1 MKIKRIKSKNK
12 IKISKHELFTILM
25 RQNQPDYSEDA
36 IDKYFDDDFFR
47 ELIDDLCDNDIN
59 IWLDNYLSDLAKWFS
74 SIKDDT
80 QLQRQSEEAITALY
94 NCKPISYNEPIK
106 YDYFKK
112 VAFKTI
118 PLTKLVLLVAEL
130 SIYAQTIKEA
140 YRVPL
145 KIYAQFDVKKFIMHT
160 LTLQISDILD
170 YGTKEELIDSFKD
183 IPEYYRMFGKARSSM
198 SDYWCWIFIYDVLKN
213 NCRLPLKN
221 IAMLSKMYAWESFKA
236 CENKPCI
243 YKEDDEN
250 RKLAKSM
257 KKVNENKTAYNAY
270 TKDELLIIYN
280 AKTTYETV
288 VKMYKF
294 TKFISKTLHE
304 NLNYKSALNNLQKLT
319 LDTEMAMFE
328 FGLNQ
333 MYQCAHNCT
342 NCEYRKSSKC
352 LNMNLETTYQTLKEF
367 ANHHLTLVYNT
378 LFKDSKNIS
387 DIVKNLEGTQKQ
399 EYAIEIIRDI
409 YPFFTEKSNK
419 TISNIFSMNTINNE
433 QEYFEQYKESYYE
446 KQDNQMDK
454 NVINVLNTIAD
465 SLELY
470 LKNPSEDK
478 KVFTMMNIKQLQMIY
493 KI

>member
-1 MKIKRIKSKNK
+1 MKIKRIKSRNK

-25 RQNQPDYSEDA
+25 RKNQPDYSEDA

-59 IWLDNYLSDLAKWFS
+59 IWLNDYLLNLIKLLFT
-74 SIKDDT
+74 IKDDS
-80 QLQRQSEEAITALY
+80 QLQRQSVEAIKTLY
-94 NCKPISYNEPIK
+94 NCKPISYDKPIT
-106 YDYFKK
+106 YDYFKE
-112 VAFKTI
+112 VALTTI
-118 PLTKLVLLVAEL
+118 PLTKLVLLIAEL
-130 SIYAQTIKEA
+130 SIYAQTIQEA

-145 KIYAQFDVKKFIMHT
+145 EIYAQFDVKKFIMHT

-183 IPEYYRMFGKARSSM
+183 IPEYYRMFGRAKSAM
-198 SDYWCWIFIYDVLKN
+198 DDYWCWIFIYDVLKN
-213 NCRLPLKN
+213 TCRLPLKN
-221 IAMLSKMYAWESFKA
+221 MAALSKMYAWEVFKA
-236 CENKPCI
+236 CENKSCI
-243 YKEDDEN
+243 YREDEEN
-250 RKLAKSM
+250 KKLAELN
-257 KKVNENKTAYNAY
+257 KKKNKTKTAHNAY

-280 AKTTYETV
+280 AKITYETV

-294 TKFISKTLHE
+294 TKFITKALHE
-304 NLNYKSALNNLQKLT
+304 NLNYKSALNNLEKLT
-319 LDTEMAMFE
+319 LDTEKAIFE
-328 FGLNQ
+328 FGLKQ

-352 LNMNLETTYQTLKEF
+352 LNMNLKTTYQTLKEF
-367 ANHHLTLVYNT
+367 ANYHLTLVYNT

-399 EYAIEIIRDI
+399 EYAFEIIRDI
-409 YPFFTEKSNK
+409 YPFFAEKSNK
-419 TISNIFSMNTINNE
+419 TISNIFSMSSINNE
-433 QEYFEQYKESYYE
+433 QEYFEQYKKSYYE
-446 KQDNQMDK
+446 KQDNQTDEIVVK
-454 NVINVLNTIAD
+454 ALNTIAD

-478 KVFTMMNIKQLQMIY
+478 KVFTLMNIKQLQMIY

>member
-1 MKIKRIKSKNK
+1 MKFKRIKGKNK
-12 IKISKHELFTILM
+12 IKMSKLELFTILM
-25 RQNQPDYSEDA
+25 RQRQPDYPEDRFE
-36 IDKYFDDDFFR
+36 KYLDDEIFR

-59 IWLDNYLSDLAKWFS
+59 TWLDNYLSDLTKWLC

-80 QLQRQSEEAITALY
+80 QLKRQTEETISALY
-94 NCKPISYNEPIK
+94 NCKPISYDKPIT
-106 YDYFKK
+106 YNYFKEI
-112 VAFKTI
+112 ALTTI
-118 PLTKLVLLVAEL
+118 PLTKLVLLIAEL

-140 YRVPL
+140 YRIPVEMF
-145 KIYAQFDVKKFIMHT
+145 AHFDVKEFILYT

-183 IPEYYRMFGKARSSM
+183 IPEYYRMFEKARNAM
-198 SDYWCWIFIYDVLKN
+198 NDYWCWIFIYDVLKN
-213 NCRLPLKN
+213 TCRLPLKN
-221 IAMLSKMYAWESFKA
+221 MAMLSKMYAWETFKIS
-236 CENKPCI
+236 ENKPCI
-243 YKEDDEN
+243 YQDDEEN
-250 RKLAKSM
+250 KQHAKSS
-257 KKVNENKTAYNAY
+257 KKANENRSAHNAY

-294 TKFISKTLHE
+294 TNFITKALHE
-304 NLNYKSALNNLQKLT
+304 NLNYKSALNNLGNLR
-319 LDTEMAMFE
+319 LNTEKAMFE

-342 NCEYRKSSKC
+342 DCKYRKSSKC
-352 LNMNLETTYQTLKEF
+352 LNMNLETTYQSLKEF
-367 ANHHLTLVYNT
+367 ANCHLTLVYNT
-378 LFKDSKNIS
+378 LFKDSKSIS
-387 DIVKNLEGTQKQ
+387 DIVKNLEGTHKQ
-399 EYAIEIIRDI
+399 EYAFNIIRDI
-409 YPFFTEKSNK
+409 YPFFMDKSNK
-419 TISNIFSMNTINNE
+419 TISNVFSMNTINNE

-454 NVINVLNTIAD
+454 IVINALTTIAD

-478 KVFTMMNIKQLQMIY
+478 KVFAMMNIKQLQMCF